1 LYYGR
6 DLSRFPLQIVCIF
19 QKASLGGIERSGIGK
34 AAEASASSPRHLI
47 RRVTR
52 LAYGTLARR
61 IERS

>member
-1 LYYGR
+1 
-6 DLSRFPLQIVCIF
+6 LQIAYIF
-19 QKASLGGIERSGIGK
+19 QEASLGGIERSGIGK